1 MLNEDCCVGC
11 GTCVELCPKIFQM
24 DDEAEKARF
33 FLPEGGDEKCIDDA
47 IAGCPSESIAWED

>member
-11 GTCVELCPKIFQM
+11 GTCVELCPKIFKM
-24 DDEAEKARF
+24 DDEGEKAGF
-33 FLPEGGDEKCIDDA
+33 FLPEGGDEERIDDA